1 MTLKELK
8 NFIASCEQ
16 PIDRIAGFCDSYEQ
30 MFERCRIDIQES
42 EQRIYIDTY
51 LDDDI
56 EEKAKLFIPVPE
68 AIDKLL
74 ALPSACDEYSILFI
88 GLDNKDCNCILV
100 RNVSIAKIM
109 QSPQGT
115 GACLLG
121 REPLRFI
128 DDVDDDEFLYYE
140 SVYNVEFIIEDPRAQ
155 NLNEKFMDFIYAN
168 CNWPP
173 SCKRLNEDAM
183 YFFYGDD
190 ATFLSFVT
198 DEGTSAN
205 LIALIVGAFDGAYF
219 TRTPLTPDS
228 EVERLSNDRNGKYFG
243 PCQAVVYPA
252 YLPDDNAP
260 HLTEI
265 ASSTCYAKECA
276 SKDEM
281 EQFIASLNPD
291 EAVGDLVRRVT
302 TRYIDDPIDLI
313 IEAITIQ

>member
-8 NFIASCEQ
+8 ELIKGKR
-16 PIDRIAGFCDSYEQ
+16 IDRVAGFCDSYEQ
-30 MFERCRIDIQES
+30 MIDRCRLDVHNGS
-42 EQRIYIDTY
+42 VVIDTS
-51 LDDDI
+51 DDGDNDDQF
-56 EEKAKLFIPVPE
+56 ESVPKV
-68 AIDKLL
+68 IDQLL
-74 ALPSACDEYSILFI
+74 AMPSKYDDYPVLKSGF
-88 GLDNKDCNCILV
+88 DNNIDNVMLV
-100 RNVSIAKIM
+100 RQVISAMFKHS
-109 QSPQGT
+109 QSDGV
-115 GACLLG
+115 GLCLLG

-291 EAVGDLVRRVT
+291 EAVGDLVCRVT

>member
-8 NFIASCEQ
+8 ELIKGKR
-16 PIDRIAGFCDSYEQ
+16 IDRIAGFCDSYEQ

-128 DDVDDDEFLYYE
+128 DDDDDDDDFLYSE
-140 SVYNVEFIIEDPRAQ
+140 SMYHVVIIIEDPRAQ
-155 NLNEKFMDFIYAN
+155 KLNEKFTEFIHAS
-168 CNWPP
+168 CNWPFDIE
-173 SCKRLNEDAM
+173 RLDEDM
-183 YFFYGDD
+183 IFFSYFDD
-190 ATFLSFVT
+190 ATHLSFIT

-205 LIALIVGAFDGAYF
+205 LIALISGSFNGVYF
-219 TRTPLTPDS
+219 TRTPLNSSTD
-228 EVERLSNDRNGKYFG
+228 VERLSNDLEGKYFG

-252 YLPDDNAP
+252 YIPDYNAP
-260 HLTEI
+260 HLTVI
-265 ASSTCYAKECA
+265 ATAACYAKECA